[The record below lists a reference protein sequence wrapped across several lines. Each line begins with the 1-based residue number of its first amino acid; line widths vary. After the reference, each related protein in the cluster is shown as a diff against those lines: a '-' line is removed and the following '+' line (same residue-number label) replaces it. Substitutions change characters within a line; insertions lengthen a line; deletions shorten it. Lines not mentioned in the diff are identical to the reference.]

1 MAGSPPAASS
11 SAGARAAKSGHSG
24 LATRHSQWTQPPTVL
39 TLCGLKESDKVT
51 DMAGLDFV
59 HLHVHS
65 SYSLLEG
72 ALTISRLA
80 ELAKADRQPALAL
93 TDTDNMFGALEF
105 SEKMSGYGIQPIIGC
120 ALAVDFGDTD
130 HGPRNPNAQ
139 PERTRIVLLAT
150 RPRVTAA

>member
-1 MAGSPPAASS
+1 
-11 SAGARAAKSGHSG
+11 
-24 LATRHSQWTQPPTVL
+24 
-39 TLCGLKESDKVT
+39 
-51 DMAGLDFV
+51 MAGLDFV

-120 ALAVDFGDTD
+120 ALAVDFGDND

-139 PERTRIVLLAT
+139 PERARIVLLAA
-150 RPRVTAA
+150 RPDIQEVDLNPVTVYAAGQGALALDALIVMNAPDGRTMS